1 VFEHGRKQCL
11 QAGHKQCF
19 KHGHK
24 HVHGTERNG
33 TNEEL
38 LTLIAYVALRLA
50 RRGAARNA

>member
-1 VFEHGRKQCL
+1 MFEHGRKQCL